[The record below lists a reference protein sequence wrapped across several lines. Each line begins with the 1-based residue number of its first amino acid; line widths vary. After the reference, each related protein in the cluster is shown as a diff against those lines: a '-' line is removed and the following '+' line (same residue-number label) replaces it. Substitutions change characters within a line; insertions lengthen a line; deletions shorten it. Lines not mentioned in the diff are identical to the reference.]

1 MIKRHITSILKE
13 SLQQFSAVLIHG
25 ARQVGKS
32 TIAEQLVDEGIIS
45 QYVLFDDLVH
55 LEAARYDPEGFLS
68 QYEATSVALDEL
80 QRAPDLLLVLK
91 KSIDANRKPG
101 RFLLTGSAR
110 ILSHPEVADSLA
122 GRLDIVTLEGLS
134 LGEIYQ
140 HKHPVSFIEA
150 LFSGLEV
157 KELTQKWQKLLTQSP
172 KVIDSSELHKRVLM
186 GGFPEVVLKDNLRFR
201 ERWYNAYL
209 TAYLEKDLRDLNKGL
224 DIVMFG
230 KFLRMAALHT
240 GQLLNIKNIASDIG
254 IDQRTAARYFEML
267 EVTFQVNRLTPWF
280 ANLKKRMVKT
290 PKLYLNDSGI
300 ACFFAGVNQI
310 EELERSPMYGAL
322 VETWVWSELRKLKSL
337 STGIQAGFYRT
348 HLGKEVDFI
357 LAKGDT
363 TWGIEFKCANTI
375 SKKDFAGLIDMQSAL
390 PKSKGI
396 MLYMGDKVVSFSES
410 LIAVP
415 IKILTANN

>member
-1 MIKRHITSILKE
+1 MIKRHITSIIKD
-13 SLQQFSAVLIHG
+13 SLEQFPAVLIHG

-32 TIAEQLVDEGIIS
+32 TIAEQLVSEGTLE

-55 LEAARYDPEGFLS
+55 LEAALHDPQGFLS
-68 QYEATSVALDEL
+68 QYEAISVALDEL
-80 QRAPDLLLVLK
+80 QRVPDLLLVLK
-91 KSIDANRKPG
+91 RSIDANRKSG

-134 LGEIYQ
+134 LGEIHQ
-140 HKHPVSFIEA
+140 QNQAPSFVED
-150 LFSGLEV
+150 LFSGVGVQALA
-157 KELTQKWQKLLTQSP
+157 KKWHKKLAQNRPGIAL
-172 KVIDSSELHKRVLM
+172 SELHKRVLM

-209 TAYLEKDLRDLNKGL
+209 TAYLEKDLRDLNQGL
-224 DIVMFG
+224 DILLFG
-230 KFLRMAALHT
+230 KFLRVAAHHT
-240 GQLLNIKNIASDIG
+240 GQLLNIKSMASDIG
-254 IDQRTAARYFEML
+254 IDQRTVARYFEML
-267 EVTFQVNRLTPWF
+267 EITFQANRLTPWF

-322 VETWVWSELRKLKSL
+322 VETWVWSEIRKLKSL
-337 STGIQAGFYRT
+337 TIGIQTGFYRT
-348 HLGKEVDFI
+348 HLGKEVDFV
-357 LAKGDT
+357 LAKGDV
-363 TWGIEFKCANTI
+363 TWGLEFKCSNTVTR
-375 SKKDFAGLIDMQSAL
+375 KDFAGLIDMQSAL

-396 MLYMGDKVVSFSES
+396 LLYTGDKMVSFSET
-410 LIAVP
+410 LLAVP
-415 IKILTANN
+415 LNVLSV